1 MKRVTYTLS
10 DQILTKLR
18 EASSE
23 MKVSMSRIIE
33 NALWIYIMMN
43 TSNKK
48 QTELL
53 NKQFDNL
60 REELDQRQMSI
71 DDVLAPLKSK
81 AK

>member
-10 DQILTKLR
+10 EQILNKLR
-18 EASSE
+18 EASKE
-23 MKVSMSRIIE
+23 MNVSMSRIIE

-53 NKQFDNL
+53 NQQFDNL
-60 REELDQRQMSI
+60 REELDDRQMSI
-71 DDVLAPLKSK
+71 DDVLAPLKPK
-81 AK
+81 K